1 MQCKKCGATAPAE
14 SAFCPKCGAP
24 LNGAAATAAPGDAPS
39 GTQRVV
45 TAARGRGGSPTEE
58 DIWSGAYSAKA
69 MAGTFMLA
77 GALTLLAAIFSIFAG
92 PPAWAAFLV
101 GVVLVWSA
109 LGLVYWYRRTTVR
122 YRLST
127 YRFFHE
133 SGLLSR
139 VGNRIEVIDIDDVT
153 VRQGPIERMFDVGT
167 IRISSSDKTNP
178 DLELPGIDH
187 AKHVADLID
196 GARRAERNRRG
207 LHIESI

>member
-1 MQCKKCGATAPAE
+1 MQCKKCGAAAPAE
-14 SAFCPKCGAP
+14 SAFCPKCGTSLKEP
-24 LNGAAATAAPGDAPS
+24 TAASATDDSPS

-45 TAARGRGGSPTEE
+45 AAGRGRGGSPAEE
-58 DIWSGAYSAKA
+58 EIWFGAYSAKA
-69 MAGTFMLA
+69 MAGTFVLA
-77 GALTLLAAIFSIFAG
+77 GLLTLVAGVISILTGTLLVFVIAAIL
-92 PPAWAAFLV
+92 AW
-101 GVVLVWSA
+101 GG
-109 LGLVYWYRRTTVR
+109 LGLLYLYRRMTVR

-127 YRFFHE
+127 FRFFHD

-178 DLELPGIDH
+178 EIDLPGIDH
-187 AKHVADLID
+187 ARQVADLID
-196 GARRAERNRRG
+196 GARRAERHRRG